1 MLNSKTEIVKATLKS
16 IWKLGLLYALLAPL
30 MCYLELRYAEGGS
43 AMIAPIIVLPIIFFI
58 ATMVSLSVYHYLLAH
73 KPQYITLFHMSNNI
87 VRLLLGLIVALIYM
101 FVIEQDHMILF
112 TLNLLVYYFTALCFT
127 SVHFILT
134 ERKKH

>member
-58 ATMVSLSVYHYLLAH
+58 ATLVSLSVYHYLLAH

-87 VRLLLGLIVALIYM
+87 VRLLLGLIVALN
-101 FVIEQDHMILF
+101 D
-112 TLNLLVYYFTALCFT
+112 NNTAKGDFFWDDGETKGKFQSDML
-127 SVHFILT
+127 
-134 ERKKH
+134 

>member
-16 IWKLGLLYALLAPL
+16 IWKLGLLYALLTPL

-101 FVIEQDHMILF
+101 FVLEQDHMILF

>member
-58 ATMVSLSVYHYLLAH
+58 ATMVSLSVYHYLLAN

-101 FVIEQDHMILF
+101 FVLEQDHMILF